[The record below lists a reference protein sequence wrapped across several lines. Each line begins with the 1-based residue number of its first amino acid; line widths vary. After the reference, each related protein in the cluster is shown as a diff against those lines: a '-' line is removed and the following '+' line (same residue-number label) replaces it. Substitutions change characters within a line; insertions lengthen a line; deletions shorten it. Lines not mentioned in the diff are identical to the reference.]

1 MRAHRMRVVHCDP
14 NSLPETARR
23 EAVKWPVLLIIGEV
37 AALGRTLAWIGGVRG
52 PSRRAH
58 PA

>member
-1 MRAHRMRVVHCDP
+1 MRVVHCDP

-37 AALGRTLAWIGGVRG
+37 AALGRTLAWIGGVCG